1 MSNEQPS
8 DDPGAWALALT
19 LQVLGLAADPVQIV
33 HDAGVVGPLS
43 ETDLLRAAKRFPVKA
58 KAVSSTIP
66 KLANTP
72 FPALA
77 MMRDGRVMVIG
88 KVADSGVFGQSLG
101 DDRALIHPWHEF
113 EANWTGRLILV
124 ARRAQIQDLYRR
136 FDLTWFWGAILKY
149 RHVMQEVLLASFFI
163 QIFALITPMIFQV
176 VIDKVLVHRGL
187 STLEVLVAGLAIISV
202 FDVLL
207 TGLRSYLFTHTSN
220 RIDVELGARIF
231 KHLIALPLNYFQ
243 ARRVGDS
250 VARVREI
257 ETIRQFLTGSA
268 ITLILDII
276 FGAIFIA
283 VMFLY
288 SSTLAWIVVATIPFY
303 VILAVV
309 VTPIFRVRLEE
320 KFRRG
325 AENQAFL
332 VESVTGIETIK
343 AMAVE
348 PLMQRK
354 WEDQLASYVGA
365 SFRTQVLGVVAN
377 QLTTFVSKFTTVLTL
392 LVGARLVINNDLTV
406 GELVAF
412 NMLAVQV
419 TGPVLRLAGIYQEF
433 HQVRI
438 SVERLGD
445 ILNTQPEPKPSAQTG
460 QDGQIKGD
468 IRLERV
474 VFRYRPNAQPV
485 LSDINIEIPAGQ
497 VIGVVGPSGSG
508 KSTIAKLIQR
518 LYVPEAGQ
526 VLIDGRDISVAD
538 PAWLRRQIG
547 VVLQENVLFNLSVRE
562 NIALAKPAAS
572 MVDIVAA
579 AELAGAHEFIGRM
592 PNGYDT
598 IIEERGSSLSGG
610 QRQRIAIARAL
621 LNDPRILI
629 FDEATSAL
637 DYESE
642 SIIQT
647 NMKKIVEGRTVIII
661 AHRLST
667 VRAADRIIT
676 IENGH
681 IVEDGSHEA
690 LIAAKGRYAN
700 LHRLQSV
707 VGH

>member
-1 MSNEQPS
+1 MTESSTDQ
-8 DDPGAWALALT
+8 GAWALALI
-19 LQVLGLAADPVQIV
+19 LQVMGLEADASQIAHQAGAAG
-33 HDAGVVGPLS
+33 ALT
-43 ETDLLRAAKRFPVKA
+43 ENDLLRAAARFPVKV
-58 KAVSSTIP
+58 KGVSSSMER
-66 KLANTP
+66 LHRTP
-72 FPALA
+72 LPALA
-77 MMRDGRVMVIG
+77 IMKDGEIVVLG
-88 KVADSGVFGQSLG
+88 KLGEDGVLSQSMKNG
-101 DDRALIHPWHEF
+101 RPLIRPWAEF
-113 EANWTGRLILV
+113 AEQWSGRLILIT
-124 ARRAQIQDLYRR
+124 RRAQISDLHRR
-136 FDLTWFWGAILKY
+136 FDLTWFWGAVQKY
-149 RHVMQEVLLASFFI
+149 RRVLYEVLLASFFI
-163 QIFALITPMIFQV
+163 QIFALITPIIFQV

-187 STLEVLVAGLAIISV
+187 STLEVLAVGLAIVSV

-207 TGLRSYLFTHTSN
+207 TGLRSYLFAHTSN

-231 KHLIALPLNYFQ
+231 KHLVALPLNYFQ

-268 ITLILDII
+268 ITLVLDIF
-276 FGAIFIA
+276 FGAIFIG

-288 SSTLAWIVVATIPFY
+288 SSALAWIIVATIPLY
-303 VILAVV
+303 VTLAIV

-320 KFRRG
+320 KFKRS

-348 PLMQRK
+348 PIMQRK

-365 SFRTQVLGVVAN
+365 SFRTQVLGTVAN
-377 QLTTFVSKFTTVLTL
+377 QLTSLVSKGTTVLTL
-392 LVGARLVINNDLTV
+392 LVGARLVINNDLSV

-412 NMLAVQV
+412 NMLAGQV

-445 ILNTQPEPKPSAQTG
+445 ILNTQPEPRPSAQAAQGGT
-460 QDGQIKGD
+460 IKGD
-468 IRLERV
+468 IRLDGV
-474 VFRYRPNAQPV
+474 LFRYRADAQPV
-485 LSDINIEIPAGQ
+485 LSNIKIAIPAGQ
-497 VIGVVGPSGSG
+497 VIGIVGPSGSG
-508 KSTIAKLIQR
+508 KSTIAKLMQR
-518 LYVPEAGQ
+518 LHVPEQGQ
-526 VLIDGRDISVAD
+526 VLIDGRDISLAD
-538 PAWLRRQIG
+538 PSWLRRQIG
-547 VVLQENVLFNLSVRE
+547 VVLQENMLFNLTVRE
-562 NIALAKPAAS
+562 NIALAMPAAS
-572 MVDIVAA
+572 ITQVVAA
-579 AELAGAHEFIGRM
+579 AELAGAHEFIGKM

-598 IIEERGSSLSGG
+598 MIGERGSSLSGG

-621 LNDPRILI
+621 LGDPRILI

-647 NMKKIVEGRTVIII
+647 NMRQIVKGRTVIII

-667 VRAADRIIT
+667 VRTADRIIT
-676 IENGH
+676 IEDGR
-681 IVEDGSHEA
+681 IVEDGTHDV
-690 LIAAKGRYAN
+690 LIAADGRYAT

-707 VGH
+707 RGH

>member
-1 MSNEQPS
+1 MTQSS
-8 DDPGAWALALT
+8 DDQGAWALALI
-19 LQVLGLAADPVQIV
+19 LQVLGLAADATQIV
-33 HDAGVVGPLS
+33 HDAGVVGALS
-43 ETDLLRAAKRFPVKA
+43 ETDLLRAARRFPVKV
-58 KAVSSTIP
+58 KAVTSNLD
-66 KLANTP
+66 KLQHTP

-77 MMRDGRVMVIG
+77 LMRDGSVMVVG
-88 KVADSGVFGQSLG
+88 KLAEEGVFCQCMT
-101 DDRALIHPWHEF
+101 DVRPMIRPWAEF
-113 EANWTGRLILV
+113 EGNWTGRLILV
-124 ARRAQIQDLYRR
+124 TRRAQLSDLHRR
-136 FDLTWFWGAILKY
+136 FDLTWFWGAIQKY
-149 RHVMQEVLLASFFI
+149 RHVMYEVLLASFFI
-163 QIFALITPMIFQV
+163 QVFALITPMIFQV

-187 STLEVLVAGLAIISV
+187 STLEVLAAGLAVVSL

-231 KHLIALPLNYFQ
+231 RHLIALPLNYFQ

-257 ETIRQFLTGSA
+257 ESIRQFLTGSA

-276 FGAIFIA
+276 FGGIFIG

-288 SSTLAWIVVATIPFY
+288 SSTLAWIIVATIPLY
-303 VILAVV
+303 VILAIV

-348 PLMQRK
+348 PIMQRK

-365 SFRTQVLGVVAN
+365 SFRTQVLGTVAN
-377 QLTTFVSKFTTVLTL
+377 QLTSLISKATTVLTL

-412 NMLAVQV
+412 NMLAGQV

-438 SVERLGD
+438 SVDRLGD
-445 ILNTQPEPKPSAQTG
+445 ILNTQPEPKPSAQAAQG
-460 QDGQIKGD
+460 GQIRGD
-468 IRLERV
+468 IRLERIS
-474 VFRYRPNAQPV
+474 FRYRPTAQPV

-518 LYVPEAGQ
+518 LYVPEQGQ
-526 VLIDGRDISVAD
+526 VLIDGRDISIAD

-547 VVLQENVLFNLSVRE
+547 VVLQENVLFNLTVRE
-562 NIALAKPAAS
+562 NIALAMPAAS
-572 MVDIVAA
+572 LAQVIAA
-579 AELAGAHEFIGRM
+579 AELAGAHEFIGKM
-592 PNGYDT
+592 ANGYDT
-598 IIEERGSSLSGG
+598 MIEERGSSLSGG

-621 LNDPRILI
+621 LGNPRILI

-642 SIIQT
+642 SIIQA
-647 NMKKIVEGRTVIII
+647 NMRKIVQGRTVIII

-676 IENGH
+676 VENGR
-681 IVEDGSHEA
+681 IVEDGSHDTLMA
-690 LIAAKGRYAN
+690 TKGRYAN
-700 LHRLQSV
+700 LHHLQSV

>member
-1 MSNEQPS
+1 MTQPS
-8 DDPGAWALALT
+8 DDQGAWALALI
-19 LQVLGLAADPVQIV
+19 LQVLGLAADATQIV
-33 HDAGVVGPLS
+33 HDAGAVGALS
-43 ETDLLRAAKRFPVKA
+43 ETDLLRAARRFPVKV
-58 KAVSSTIP
+58 KAVNSSLD
-66 KLANTP
+66 KLQHTP

-77 MMRDGRVMVIG
+77 MMRDGSVMVVG
-88 KVADSGVFGQSLG
+88 KLAEDGVFCQCMT
-101 DDRALIHPWHEF
+101 DVRPMIRPWSEF
-113 EANWTGRLILV
+113 EANWSGRLILV
-124 ARRAQIQDLYRR
+124 TRRAQISDLHRR
-136 FDLTWFWGAILKY
+136 FDLTWFWGAIQKY
-149 RHVMQEVLLASFFI
+149 RHVMYEVLLASFFI
-163 QIFALITPMIFQV
+163 QLFALITPMIFQV

-187 STLEVLVAGLAIISV
+187 STLEVLAAGLAVVSL
-202 FDVLL
+202 FDVVL

-231 KHLIALPLNYFQ
+231 RHLIALPLNYFQ

-257 ETIRQFLTGSA
+257 ESIRQFLTGSA
-268 ITLILDII
+268 ITLVLDII
-276 FGAIFIA
+276 FGGIFIG

-288 SSTLAWIVVATIPFY
+288 SSTLAWIIVATIPLY

-348 PLMQRK
+348 PIMQRK

-365 SFRTQVLGVVAN
+365 SFRTQVLGTVAN
-377 QLTTFVSKFTTVLTL
+377 QLTSLISKATTVLTL

-412 NMLAVQV
+412 NMLAGQV

-438 SVERLGD
+438 SVDRLGD
-445 ILNTQPEPKPSAQTG
+445 ILNTQPEPKPSAQAAQG
-460 QDGQIKGD
+460 GQIKGD
-468 IRLERV
+468 IRLERIA
-474 VFRYRPNAQPV
+474 FRYRPTAQPV
-485 LSDINIEIPAGQ
+485 LSDINIDIPAGQ

-518 LYVPEAGQ
+518 LYVPEQGQ
-526 VLIDGRDISVAD
+526 VLIDGRDISIAD

-547 VVLQENVLFNLSVRE
+547 VVLQENVLFNLTVRE
-562 NIALAKPAAS
+562 NIALAMPAAS
-572 MVDIVAA
+572 LAQIIAA
-579 AELAGAHEFIGRM
+579 AELAGAHEFIGKM
-592 PNGYDT
+592 ANGYDT
-598 IIEERGSSLSGG
+598 MIEERGSSLSGG

-621 LNDPRILI
+621 LGNPRILI

-642 SIIQT
+642 SIIQS
-647 NMKKIVEGRTVIII
+647 NMRKIVQGRTVIII

-676 IENGH
+676 IENGR
-681 IVEDGSHEA
+681 IVEDGSHDA
-690 LIAAKGRYAN
+690 LMATMGRYAS
-700 LHRLQSV
+700 LHHLQSA